1 MQYKAIISFSGKIS
15 MASGQVSEI
24 SDESLAKDLLKAGYI
39 IPNVADNKTEQF
51 ETEKVE
57 TETVEKKEVKP
68 KTKRKGKTNEN

>member
-1 MQYKAIISFSGKIS
+1 MRYKAIVSFSGKIS

-39 IPNVADNKTEQF
+39 ISFVADSKTE
-51 ETEKVE
+51 
-57 TETVEKKEVKP
+57 KKDDKP